1 VSSTDT
7 GAAREH
13 FFVLPGRALVL
24 GIALLA
30 AVALIALAVP
40 MEPLAIDRAWSDA
53 MESVESPALKEIALV
68 FNALGRGWGWALT
81 LAAVAGVLLVRRR
94 IVALVAFVAAEAL
107 SSFLSALLKALVGR
121 PRPPDGVVHPVG
133 SSFPSGHASYGA
145 VTCIALVL
153 LFTAPER
160 RARWWGLAALGIAGM
175 AWSRTYL
182 QVHWLSD
189 VIGGVLLGAGIVLT
203 TFAAAQ
209 LVGSKRQGH
218 VDRPAGKSSSVG
230 FEPSSQACS
239 GVPRDR
245 PQLPPRPTI
254 TRPRRLHRLNPW
266 NYSSSCPAYG
276 SCERAGSTR
285 TRRRWSRDAL

>member
-1 VSSTDT
+1 VNPIDTD
-7 GAAREH
+7 AAQER
-13 FFVLPGRALVL
+13 FFVAPGRTLAL

-30 AVALIALAVP
+30 SVALIALAVP
-40 MEPLAIDRAWSDA
+40 MEPLSIDRAWSDA
-53 MESVESPALKEIALV
+53 MESIESPALKEIALV

-81 LAAVAGVLLVRRR
+81 LAAVAAFLLIRQR
-94 IVALVAFVAAEAL
+94 IAALVAFVVAEAL
-107 SSFLSALLKALVGR
+107 SSVLSALLKALVGR

-153 LFTAPER
+153 LFTSPER
-160 RARWWGLAALGIAGM
+160 RTRWWGLAALGITGM

-209 LVGSKRQGH
+209 LVRWN
-218 VDRPAGKSSSVG
+218 AG
-230 FEPSSQACS
+230 
-239 GVPRDR
+239 
-245 PQLPPRPTI
+245 
-254 TRPRRLHRLNPW
+254 PRR
-266 NYSSSCPAYG
+266 
-276 SCERAGSTR
+276 
-285 TRRRWSRDAL
+285 